1 MTRRKIV
8 CICAVLVACFI
19 AGGILSRSNQYT
31 PTLSENTHW
40 LNSIVTETV
49 TQPFYLYE
57 CDRFISRAINTNLRG
72 LEVVVV
78 GMRGRILIERTK
90 YGETEFI
97 EFYVYPEPL
106 IEAEL
111 RRVESPFILYDN
123 DFIVHHGSRIVIE
136 DGVAFFIPIDD
147 SGRTSGN
154 NLTVIRTVLGVEQH
168 IHFNVYP
175 PLYNVEQQS
184 V

>member
-1 MTRRKIV
+1 
-8 CICAVLVACFI
+8 
-19 AGGILSRSNQYT
+19 
-31 PTLSENTHW
+31 
-40 LNSIVTETV
+40 VTVEV

-57 CDRFISRAINTNLRG
+57 CDRFLSRSINTNLRG

-78 GMRGRILIERTK
+78 GTRGRILIERTK

-106 IEAEL
+106 IEAES
-111 RRVESPFILYDN
+111 RSVESPFILYES
-123 DFIVHHGSRIVIE
+123 DFIVHHGSRIMIE

-154 NLTVIRTVLGVEQH
+154 NLTVIRTVLGVEQQFILMF
-168 IHFNVYP
+168 IHP
-175 PLYNVEQQS
+175 HTM
-184 V
+184 